1 MTVKTN
7 VDVTVIWF
15 VRMSAYKNDRTFCTV
30 VILQLRSD
38 PVVVLQFFAA
48 FVAED
53 RVGIEIGSAIRAFFD
68 KRCPAF
74 FAERGVLFVFGSA
87 NGTECFVGILY
98 RVRNRADTG
107 FYLLPRFVEY
117 GRAFSHGITFD
128 LSLETHCRQG
138 CAYCDERESD
148 EETPEPGR
156 HFSAAERRR

>member
-53 RVGIEIGSAIRAFFD
+53 RVGI
-68 KRCPAF
+68 
-74 FAERGVLFVFGSA
+74 
-87 NGTECFVGILY
+87 
-98 RVRNRADTG
+98 
-107 FYLLPRFVEY
+107 
-117 GRAFSHGITFD
+117 
-128 LSLETHCRQG
+128 
-138 CAYCDERESD
+138 
-148 EETPEPGR
+148 
-156 HFSAAERRR
+156 